1 MFTDPKPIIELEK
14 VGQPEF
20 YEAAGNKFAILLY
33 IDPNTDNEYIADR
46 AAEVFEQN
54 PGTIDTVLVLVRLDA
69 QAPIFQ
75 YLVIER
81 DGSWSEMCGNGARAV
96 ARFLYES
103 GLVEPDE
110 PIILNTKSNRQIIV
124 QPVKIDGETWYQV
137 NMGQVS
143 SVEENQEPFQGLL
156 GEGFDGDLEKFGLAV
171 GGNLEKSGLEKL
183 ILKELDKYLG
193 NPNLLRELFPN
204 VKKDDEPKEDDEQKK
219 DGGPNP
225 LSIYS
230 HYFHEILQRVNQESE
245 FREFV
250 QALRYRGLYQAGGE
264 PHTLIE
270 ITNPE
275 IVASLGDVRF
285 SVYLKVVSFLL
296 RHTQDQQG
304 KRLYPQSM
312 NFMFYT
318 VQPTPDGTTDTQ
330 GQGVEVKMYPAER
343 GVHNGVNYDHTG
355 ACGTGSC
362 CLGNYLLKHLKKD
375 KITIV
380 NRSGIP
386 LIVALDKE
394 GNTQLTGQA
403 KRTNKYEVD
412 EDQTQ
417 HLPFV
422 VQIFLE
428 RFYYYN
434 PKGESRLDELA
445 ERARQSNDP
454 IIQLFWTIRQMF
466 RENRLAPTSIDHPN
480 PRGFWDF
487 YTIVGYPMSAY
498 IAVKLNLKLAPIS
511 LNTTGTEGNDFPAEF
526 NFPALGEVY
535 AKFQQAFA
543 ETLVSIDQDPGST
556 EQTTIDKNKSPY
568 QLLIEYLQRLVV
580 ADKLTFFLDAFLE
593 KFANLEGTDYR
604 SKIASLVFHLIQT
617 GDASTDANTDEIQTG
632 DADEIQT
639 NDKKGNTSIRR
650 SIRIRIRQCLI
661 LQALLNSILD
671 LQEILK
677 ESNKKVPE
685 ELLTNIFQT
694 RLKGRLIDAIYP
706 WILDPEQAQVLQA
719 AGLLNP
725 KADYLIPR
733 IFTSGIT
740 ENGFFIADKFK
751 QAIASM
757 LEADSNL
764 LHEYIKFYFEKNK
777 SNSRINLAK
786 VKLDNECYNGEYY
799 LLATKKRQRYYR
811 ILP

>member
-1 MFTDPKPIIELEK
+1 MRKNEVK
-14 VGQPEF
+14 APEF

-33 IDPNTDNEYIADR
+33 ADPNTQDNVISSQ
-46 AAEVFEQN
+46 AARVFAEN
-54 PGTIDTVLVLVRLDA
+54 PNNIDTVLVLVALGDKDFR
-69 QAPIFQ
+69 

-110 PIILNTKSNRQIIV
+110 PIILNTKSNRQINV
-124 QPVKIDGETWYQV
+124 QAVKRDGETWYQV

-204 VKKDDEPKEDDEQKK
+204 VKKDDEPKEDGEQKK

-270 ITNPE
+270 ITNPK

-362 CLGNYLLKHLKKD
+362 CLGNYLLKHDPRFADLD

-380 NRSGIP
+380 NRSGTI
-386 LIVALDKE
+386 LIVALDDR
-394 GNTQLTGQA
+394 GNTQLIGQA
-403 KRTNKYEVD
+403 E
-412 EDQTQ
+412 
-417 HLPFV
+417 
-422 VQIFLE
+422 
-428 RFYYYN
+428 
-434 PKGESRLDELA
+434 
-445 ERARQSNDP
+445 
-454 IIQLFWTIRQMF
+454 
-466 RENRLAPTSIDHPN
+466 
-480 PRGFWDF
+480 
-487 YTIVGYPMSAY
+487 
-498 IAVKLNLKLAPIS
+498 
-511 LNTTGTEGNDFPAEF
+511 
-526 NFPALGEVY
+526 
-535 AKFQQAFA
+535 
-543 ETLVSIDQDPGST
+543 
-556 EQTTIDKNKSPY
+556 
-568 QLLIEYLQRLVV
+568 
-580 ADKLTFFLDAFLE
+580 
-593 KFANLEGTDYR
+593 
-604 SKIASLVFHLIQT
+604 
-617 GDASTDANTDEIQTG
+617 
-632 DADEIQT
+632 
-639 NDKKGNTSIRR
+639 
-650 SIRIRIRQCLI
+650 
-661 LQALLNSILD
+661 
-671 LQEILK
+671 
-677 ESNKKVPE
+677 
-685 ELLTNIFQT
+685 
-694 RLKGRLIDAIYP
+694 
-706 WILDPEQAQVLQA
+706 
-719 AGLLNP
+719 
-725 KADYLIPR
+725 
-733 IFTSGIT
+733 
-740 ENGFFIADKFK
+740 
-751 QAIASM
+751 
-757 LEADSNL
+757 
-764 LHEYIKFYFEKNK
+764 
-777 SNSRINLAK
+777 RIN
-786 VKLDNECYNGEYY
+786 
-799 LLATKKRQRYYR
+799 R
-811 ILP
+811 